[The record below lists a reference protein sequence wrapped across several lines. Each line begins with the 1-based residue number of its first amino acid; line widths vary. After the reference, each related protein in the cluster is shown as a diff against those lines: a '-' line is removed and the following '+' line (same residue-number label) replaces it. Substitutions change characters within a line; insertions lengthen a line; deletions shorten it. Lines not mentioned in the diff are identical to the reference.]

1 MQKEEKNDLWIY
13 LLLQSALL
21 IFIESLKTYHFS
33 IKGTLISLSIP
44 ILPFIFLTINKITK
58 KYGIKKSLLS
68 VLISTLLALLFIF
81 LMSFAMK
88 KQIDF
93 AIYRGEILS
102 YVISL
107 IINIFLYKF
116 LEKNTKRTYPVV
128 FLSYIFSLIIFHM
141 VYTLSYLDTTILD
154 GYWIRYLLNITIE
167 IIVCIPLTII
177 DKKLVK

>member
-58 KYGIKKSLLS
+58 KYGIKKALLS

-128 FLSYIFSLIIFHM
+128 FLFHM